1 MARRR
6 GGYPAR
12 LYHLLRPGRPGCRP
26 LGLCDAHPRRL
37 RRRRPGGHG
46 WRAAQ
51 ARPPHPL
58 QPAARRLDLARR
70 RARRGG
76 SPARDRDDRP
86 HDGPPARR
94 LRGAAPG
101 GPGRGIGGPLKRVL
115 AGLGLAAVVWTAA
128 FRGPRSQFWLRMTLG
143 VGGLGAYALAVEP
156 ALRRER
162 PRLRD
167 VFKGLGSA
175 AALYA
180 IFQVGDRLARRIM
193 PAGDRE
199 IAGIYELRRAAP
211 PAAIATVLGLVIGP
225 GEELFWRGLVQRG
238 LMRRFGRLRGSLLA
252 SSIYGGVHLVSMNL
266 TLTGAAATAGLYWGA
281 LYARAP
287 RIAPLIVCHVRCDI
301 WIFPIAPTET
311 I

>member
-1 MARRR
+1 M
-6 GGYPAR
+6 
-12 LYHLLRPGRPGCRP
+12 
-26 LGLCDAHPRRL
+26 
-37 RRRRPGGHG
+37 
-46 WRAAQ
+46 
-51 ARPPHPL
+51 
-58 QPAARRLDLARR
+58 
-70 RARRGG
+70 
-76 SPARDRDDRP
+76 
-86 HDGPPARR
+86 
-94 LRGAAPG
+94 
-101 GPGRGIGGPLKRVL
+101 
-115 AGLGLAAVVWTAA
+115 WTAA

-175 AALYA
+175 AGLYA

-199 IAGIYELRRAAP
+199 IAGIYKLRTVAP
-211 PAAIATVLGLVIGP
+211 SAGIATVLGLVIGP

-238 LMRRFGRLRGSLLA
+238 LMRRFGRLRGTLLA

-281 LYARAP
+281 LYAREPRMAP
-287 RIAPLIVCHVRCDI
+287 MIVSHVSWDI
-301 WIFPIAPTET
+301 WIFLIAPTE
-311 I
+311 